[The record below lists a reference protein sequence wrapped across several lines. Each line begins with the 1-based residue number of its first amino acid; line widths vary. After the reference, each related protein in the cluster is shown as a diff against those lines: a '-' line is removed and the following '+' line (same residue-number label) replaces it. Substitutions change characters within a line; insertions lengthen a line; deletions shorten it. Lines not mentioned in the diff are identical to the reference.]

1 MKLARRLSVIEP
13 SPTLAVSAKAAK
25 LKSEGIDVVSFGA
38 GEPDFDTP
46 VHIKEAAKKAL
57 DAGATKYT
65 LVEGTVPLRKAVAKW
80 IGDAH
85 GFKIDPSEVIVSSGA
100 KQSIFNAV
108 LALIDEGDEVIIPTP
123 AWVSYN
129 DIVKLAGGRPVN
141 VPTKATENFQVRVED
156 VAKAI
161 TPRTKMILVC
171 SPSNPTGAIYDE
183 ETLRG
188 LAKLAVEKN
197 VWLMTDDIYRTL
209 VYGDG
214 KFFQP
219 ATIGPEVRA
228 HTIIIDGV
236 SKAFAMTGW
245 RVGFTVAPK
254 HVVEAMATLQGQSTT
269 HAASVAQAAALAAH
283 RGPDRRA
290 REDARR
296 VRQAPQGDG
305 RAAARDPGRD
315 VRRAEGRVLRLP
327 EPVGV
332 HRQEDARGEEDR
344 ERRAAL
350 RVADRGRAGRRRHG
364 LGVRRA
370 GLRAAVVRDLDEE
383 RRGGCAAVG
392 GGVAETDV
400 ARGGARSPGLV
411 CSPAGRIAR
420 LGIGKRPPLCC
431 RLSKMLAC
439 GKLG

>member
-1 MKLARRLSVIEP
+1 VKLARRLSVIEP

-25 LKSEGIDVVSFGA
+25 LKAQGIDVVSFGA

-46 VHIKEAAKKAL
+46 AHIKEAAKKAL

-85 GFKIDPSEVIVSSGA
+85 GIAIDPSEVIVSSGA

-108 LALIDEGDEVIIPTP
+108 HALIDEGDEVIIPTP

-141 VPTKATENFQVRVED
+141 VPTKAEENFQVRVED

-183 ETLRG
+183 ATLTG
-188 LAKLAVEKN
+188 LARLAVEKN

-219 ATIGPEVRA
+219 ATLGADVRA
-228 HTIIIDGV
+228 HTLIIDGV

-254 HVVEAMATLQGQSTT
+254 YVVEAMATIQGQSTT
-269 HAASVAQAAALAAH
+269 HAAAVSQAAALAAIE
-283 RGPDRRA
+283 GPTDELEKMRVEFDKRRKVMVA
-290 REDARR
+290 RLREIPGVTCVEPKGAFYAFPDLSAFI
-296 VRQAPQGDG
+296 G
-305 RAAARDPGRD
+305 RKTPEGKKIENDVQLCEWLIEAARVAVVMGSAFHAPGF
-315 VRRAEGRVLRLP
+315 VRLSYATSMKNV
-327 EPVGV
+327 
-332 HRQEDARGEEDR
+332 EE
-344 ERRAAL
+344 
-350 RVADRGRAGRRRHG
+350 
-364 LGVRRA
+364 GVRR
-370 GLRAAVVRDLDEE
+370 L
-383 RRGGCAAVG
+383 
-392 GGVAETDV
+392 AE
-400 ARGGARSPGLV
+400 ALP
-411 CSPAGRIAR
+411 
-420 LGIGKRPPLCC
+420 
-431 RLSKMLAC
+431 
-439 GKLG
+439 KLT

>member
-1 MKLARRLSVIEP
+1 MKLARRLSVVEP

-85 GFKIDPSEVIVSSGA
+85 GFTVETNQVIVSSGA

-108 LALIDEGDEVIIPTP
+108 FALIDEGDEVIIPTP

-141 VPTKATENFQVRVED
+141 VPTKAEENFQVRVED

-183 ETLRG
+183 ATLTG
-188 LAKLAVEKN
+188 LARLAVEKN

-219 ATIGPEVRA
+219 ATLGADVRS
-228 HTIIIDGV
+228 HMLIIDGV

-254 HVVEAMATLQGQSTT
+254 YVVEAMATIQGQSTT
-269 HAASVAQAAALAAH
+269 HAASVSQAAALAAIE
-283 RGPDRRA
+283 GPTDELEKMRVEFDKRRKVMVA
-290 REDARR
+290 RLREIPGVTCVEPKGAFYAFPDLSAFI
-296 VRQAPQGDG
+296 G
-305 RAAARDPGRD
+305 RKTPEGKKIENDVQLCEWLIEAARVAVVMGSAFHAPGF
-315 VRRAEGRVLRLP
+315 VRLSYATSMKNV
-327 EPVGV
+327 
-332 HRQEDARGEEDR
+332 EE
-344 ERRAAL
+344 
-350 RVADRGRAGRRRHG
+350 
-364 LGVRRA
+364 GVRRM
-370 GLRAAVVRDLDEE
+370 
-383 RRGGCAAVG
+383 
-392 GGVAETDV
+392 AE
-400 ARGGARSPGLV
+400 ALP
-411 CSPAGRIAR
+411 
-420 LGIGKRPPLCC
+420 
-431 RLSKMLAC
+431 
-439 GKLG
+439 KLT

>member
-1 MKLARRLSVIEP
+1 VKLARRLSVVEP

-85 GFKIDPSEVIVSSGA
+85 GIAVEPGEVIVSSGA
-100 KQSIFNAV
+100 KQSIFNAIF
-108 LALIDEGDEVIIPTP
+108 ALIDEGDEVIIPTP

-141 VPTKATENFQVRVED
+141 VPTKAEENFQVRVED

-171 SPSNPTGAIYDE
+171 SPSNPTGAIYE
-183 ETLRG
+183 EATLRG
-188 LAKLAVEKN
+188 LAKLAVEKD

-219 ATIGPEVRA
+219 ATLGADVRA
-228 HTIIIDGV
+228 HTLIIDGV

-254 HVVEAMATLQGQSTT
+254 NVVEAMATIQGQSTT
-269 HAASVAQAAALAAH
+269 HAAAVSQAAALAAIE
-283 RGPDRRA
+283 GPTDELEKMRVEFDKRRKVMVA
-290 REDARR
+290 RLREIPGVTCVEPKGAFYAFPDLSAFI
-296 VRQAPQGDG
+296 G
-305 RAAARDPGRD
+305 RKTPEGKKIENDVQLCEWLIEAARVAVVMGSAFHAPGF
-315 VRRAEGRVLRLP
+315 VRLSYATSMKNV
-327 EPVGV
+327 
-332 HRQEDARGEEDR
+332 EE
-344 ERRAAL
+344 
-350 RVADRGRAGRRRHG
+350 
-364 LGVRRA
+364 GVRR
-370 GLRAAVVRDLDEE
+370 L
-383 RRGGCAAVG
+383 
-392 GGVAETDV
+392 AE
-400 ARGGARSPGLV
+400 ALP
-411 CSPAGRIAR
+411 
-420 LGIGKRPPLCC
+420 
-431 RLSKMLAC
+431 
-439 GKLG
+439 KLT

>member
-1 MKLARRLSVIEP
+1 VKLARRLSVVEP

-25 LKSEGIDVVSFGA
+25 LKAEGIDVVSFGA

-46 VHIKEAAKKAL
+46 VHIKEAAKRAL

-85 GFKIDPSEVIVSSGA
+85 GIKVEPSEVIVSSGA
-100 KQSIFNAV
+100 KQSIFNAIF
-108 LALIDEGDEVIIPTP
+108 ALIDEGDEVIIPTP

-141 VPTKATENFQVRVED
+141 VPTKAEENFQVRVED

-183 ETLRG
+183 ATLRG
-188 LAKLAVEKN
+188 LAKLAVEKD

-219 ATIGPEVRA
+219 AVMGADVRA
-228 HTIIIDGV
+228 HTLIIDGV

-254 HVVEAMATLQGQSTT
+254 AVVEAMATIQGQSTT
-269 HAASVAQAAALAAH
+269 HAAAVSQAAALAAIE
-283 RGPDRRA
+283 GPTDELERMRVEFDKRRKVMVA
-290 REDARR
+290 RLREIPGVTCVEPKGAFYAFPDLSAFI
-296 VRQAPQGDG
+296 G
-305 RAAARDPGRD
+305 RKTPEGKKIENDVQLCEWLIEAARVAVVMGSAFHAPGF
-315 VRRAEGRVLRLP
+315 VRLSYATSMKNV
-327 EPVGV
+327 
-332 HRQEDARGEEDR
+332 EE
-344 ERRAAL
+344 
-350 RVADRGRAGRRRHG
+350 
-364 LGVRRA
+364 GVRRM
-370 GLRAAVVRDLDEE
+370 
-383 RRGGCAAVG
+383 
-392 GGVAETDV
+392 AE
-400 ARGGARSPGLV
+400 ALPRLV
-411 CSPAGRIAR
+411 
-420 LGIGKRPPLCC
+420 
-431 RLSKMLAC
+431 
-439 GKLG
+439 

>member
-25 LKSEGIDVVSFGA
+25 LKAAGVDVVSFGA

-46 VHIKEAAKKAL
+46 VHIKDAAKRAL

-85 GFKIDPSEVIVSSGA
+85 GIAIDPSEVIVSSGA
-100 KQSIFNAV
+100 KQSIFNAIH
-108 LALIDEGDEVIIPTP
+108 ALIDEGDEVIIPTP

-129 DIVKLAGGRPVN
+129 DIVKMAGGKPVN
-141 VPTKATENFQVRVED
+141 VPTKAEENFQVRPED

-171 SPSNPTGAIYDE
+171 SPSNPTGAIYE
-183 ETLRG
+183 EATLRA
-188 LAKLAVEKN
+188 LAQIAVEKK

-219 ATIGPEVRA
+219 ATISPEVRA

-254 HVVEAMATLQGQSTT
+254 HVVEAMATIQGQSTT
-269 HAASVAQAAALAAH
+269 HAATVAQSAALAAIE
-283 RGPDRRA
+283 GPTDELEKMRVEFDKRRKVMVA
-290 REDARR
+290 RLREIPGVKCVEPKGAFYAFPDLSAFIGKKTPEGKTIENDVQLCEWLIEAAKVAVVMGSAFGAPGF
-296 VRQAPQGDG
+296 VRLSYATSMKN
-305 RAAARDPGRD
+305 
-315 VRRAEGRVLRLP
+315 V
-327 EPVGV
+327 
-332 HRQEDARGEEDR
+332 EE
-344 ERRAAL
+344 
-350 RVADRGRAGRRRHG
+350 
-364 LGVRRA
+364 GVRRM
-370 GLRAAVVRDLDEE
+370 
-383 RRGGCAAVG
+383 
-392 GGVAETDV
+392 AEWLP
-400 ARGGARSPGLV
+400 RLV
-411 CSPAGRIAR
+411 
-420 LGIGKRPPLCC
+420 
-431 RLSKMLAC
+431 
-439 GKLG
+439 